1 MTYAEW
7 HLICSPSVS
16 NYIEHIA
23 FLHEIYEEVEE
34 RHAEHFPVIAKG
46 FSAGLTIVILSLEL
60 MNGTHCGI
68 TETTGHLHLSHGG
81 NSRKSLHWPVVIVSL
96 LKVGVILFCATLFI
110 WLQEPDALAIAG
122 FCVVFALS
130 VTRVLNHIF
139 INKKEMIEEVS
150 DNAMNF
156 ARGVSRRVLRFE

>member
-1 MTYAEW
+1 MI
-7 HLICSPSVS
+7 LICSPSVS
-16 NYIEHIA
+16 TYIEHIA
-23 FLHEIYEEVEE
+23 FLHEIFEEVEE
-34 RHAEHFPVIAKG
+34 RHAEHFPIIAKG
-46 FSAGLTIVILSLEL
+46 FSAFLTAVILSLEL

-68 TETTGHLHLSHGG
+68 KQAIGHLLHSS

-110 WLQEPDALAIAG
+110 WLQEPDGLAIAG

-139 INKKEMIEEVS
+139 INKKEMIKEVS

>member
-1 MTYAEW
+1 MTYVEW

-68 TETTGHLHLSHGG
+68 TETIGHLLHSN
-81 NSRKSLHWPVVIVSL
+81 NSRKSLHWPVVIVSF

-110 WLQEPDALAIAG
+110 WLQEPDGLAIAG
-122 FCVVFALS
+122 LLVVFALS

-139 INKKEMIEEVS
+139 INKKEMFKKVS